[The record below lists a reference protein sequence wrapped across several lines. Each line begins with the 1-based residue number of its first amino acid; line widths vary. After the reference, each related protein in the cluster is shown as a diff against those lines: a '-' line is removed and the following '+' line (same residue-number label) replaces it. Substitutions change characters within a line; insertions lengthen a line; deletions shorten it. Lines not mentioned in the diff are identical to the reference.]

1 MMAILSSVN
10 ECEWCD
16 SQLVKKVERRENLE
30 SFLVCLEFKRICL
43 ETNYNVHIFHKSKSA

>member
-30 SFLVCLEFKRICL
+30 SFLVCLEFKREL

>member
-30 SFLVCLEFKRICL
+30 SFLVCLEFKREL
-43 ETNYNVHIFHKSKSA
+43 ETNYNVHIFRKSKSA

>member
-30 SFLVCLEFKRICL
+30 SFLVCLE
-43 ETNYNVHIFHKSKSA
+43 TNYNVHIFHKSKSA